1 MRAVIQQLSG
11 VSSFQVISSPDDSRV
26 EFVMDGDSFD
36 NLLELS
42 SILDRNGLVVDDHMW
57 VGGGVKVFVRR
68 VED

>member
-11 VSSFQVISSPDDSRV
+11 QRSFQVISSPDDSRV
-26 EFVMDGDSFD
+26 EFVMDGDSFE
-36 NLLELS
+36 NLLALS

-57 VGGGVKVFVRR
+57 VGGGLKVFVRR

>member
-11 VSSFQVISSPDDSRV
+11 QGAFQVISSPDDGRV

-36 NLLELS
+36 NLLVLS

-68 VED
+68 GDV

>member
-1 MRAVIQQLSG
+1 MRAVIQQLSA